1 MEINIKQAY
10 GEELYSLTMKYQEA
24 MDNYMSTKDE
34 LNRLK
39 DLLQTTGTNL
49 IGTRESE
56 RLEIVRCEHC
66 DAIKNIYQFGSV
78 PHKEDCPVA
87 KITEIV
93 WEGYDYD

>member
-49 IGTRESE
+49 IGTSESE
-56 RLEIVRCEHC
+56 RLEIVRCNHC
-66 DAIKNIYQFGSV
+66 NAVKNIYQFGDV
-78 PHKEDCPVA
+78 PHKDDCPVA
-87 KITEIV
+87 KITKVV
-93 WEGYDYD
+93 WEVSDD

>member
-49 IGTRESE
+49 IGTSESE
-56 RLEIVRCEHC
+56 RLEIVRCKHC
-66 DAIKNIYQFGSV
+66 SAIKNIYQSGDV
-78 PHKEDCPVA
+78 PHKDDCPVA
-87 KITEIV
+87 KITKVV
-93 WEGYDYD
+93 WEVSDD